1 MATIRSLRI
10 MMYVDNSQA
19 RKGFNTL
26 AKIVK
31 RASLGIASTI
41 AGVFLNIAF
50 AKKIGKNL
58 RHAMQRAMKDQRY
71 RIELASLSGIGNQLF
86 NELRNL
92 SKRSPFSIDEWV
104 GGSKRL
110 LSSGVAASKVAKTM
124 EMLGNMSAATG
135 STVRDLALIYGQVFA
150 KGRLQGEEVLQFMER
165 GISLNKA
172 LQQTLGKSA
181 RELQVMQEKGLI
193 TPEMMD
199 EAMRLMTSPEG
210 IFGGMMDALLMTAEG
225 MLIALKNIWDATM
238 ADFGKTILPIVTLLI
253 KSLALISMQGGVIT
267 GFMDAMALAAHAV
280 LVPLTALLGAFGL
293 IQKATKGIF
302 GYVIGA
308 SAALIM
314 ISVTVVFVKNQTWLL
329 GVFTRLWLKALV
341 RVRAVYRTI
350 AALASTT
357 LGKIKIVAGVLLLV
371 GALWL
376 VSKAIKVAVDGMADK
391 FNKSQAAAQKMKQ
404 IMDDMNKPGGS
415 GALFGTRQEA
425 ELVIRGAHTGV
436 FQEQLAELRMIK
448 AALETQEFEKEQE
461 RTRAWNR
468 DPNNVNVLGG
478 QPGQGPSGFIFNPL
492 SR

>member
-1 MATIRSLRI
+1 
-10 MMYVDNSQA
+10 MMLVDNSKA

-31 RASLGIASTI
+31 QASLGIASTI

-50 AKKIGKNL
+50 AKKISRNL

-86 NELRNL
+86 NELRSL

-172 LQQTLGKSA
+172 LQKTLGKSA

-199 EAMRLMTSPEG
+199 DAMKFMTGPEG

-225 MLIALKNIWDATM
+225 MLIALRNIWDATM
-238 ADFGKTILPIVTLLI
+238 ADFGKTILPIMTLLI
-253 KSLALISMQGGVIT
+253 KSLAMISMQGGVIT
-267 GFMDAMALAAHAV
+267 GFMDAMAVAAHAI
-280 LVPLTALLGAFGL
+280 LVPLTFIMGAFGL
-293 IQKATKGIF
+293 LQMVTNGIF
-302 GYVIGA
+302 GYIVG
-308 SAALIM
+308 SAAALVM

-329 GVFTRLWLKALV
+329 GVFTKIWLKALV
-341 RVRAVYRTI
+341 KVKAVYKTI
-350 AALASTT
+350 AALSATT
-357 LGKIKIVAGVLLLV
+357 LGKIKLVAGILLLV

-391 FNKSQAAAQKMKQ
+391 FNKSRTAAEKMKQ
-404 IMDDMNKPGGS
+404 VMDDMNKPGGS

-425 ELVIRGAHTGV
+425 ELTIRGAHIGV
-436 FQEQLAELRMIK
+436 FQEQLAELRKIK
-448 AALETQEFEKEQE
+448 AAVEKQEFEKEQE
-461 RTRAWNR
+461 RIKAWNAKNI
-468 DPNNVNVLGG
+468 DQIGLGG
-478 QPGQGPSGFIFNPL
+478 QPGQGPSGFQFNPL
-492 SR
+492 LGR

>member
-280 LVPLTALLGAFGL
+280 LVPLTVLLGAFGL

-308 SAALIM
+308 SGALIM

-341 RVRAVYRTI
+341 RVKGVYKTI
-350 AALASTT
+350 AALSSTT